1 MKMSIKRLIALA
13 VLLALM
19 GAGGLAWYGNR
30 PLQFEP
36 LPKTLNVVPGTNLR
50 SLSAMLEREGVIGNA
65 QVFWLLGRIL
75 GKAGTL
81 KVGVYTLD
89 RPLTP
94 LELYAMIQRGEVS
107 QAMVQFIEG
116 WNWREVR
123 AALAAQTMLKNES
136 ASMSDTE
143 ILQAIGAEEDHIEG
157 LLFPDT
163 YFYAPHTSDLGV
175 LRRAY
180 RRQHEKLMAAWEA
193 RAPGLP
199 YRTPYE
205 ALIMAS
211 IVEKETGM
219 AFERPRIAGVFLNR
233 LRLGMRLQ
241 TDPTVIYGL
250 GERFDGNLRKI
261 DLQRDTPYNTYTR
274 AGLPPTP
281 IAMPSEAAI
290 QAALNPAKTDALYF
304 VARGDGTHVFSSTLD
319 AHNRAVNRY
328 QRDQR

>member
-1 MKMSIKRLIALA
+1 MKTSIKRLFVFV
-13 VLLALM
+13 VLFVLM

-30 PLQFEP
+30 HMQIET
-36 LPKTLNVVPGTNLR
+36 LPKTLNVVPGTNLH
-50 SLSAMLEREGVIGNA
+50 SLIAMLEREGVVGNA

-123 AALAAQTMLKNES
+123 AALAAQPMLKNES

-143 ILQAIGAEEDHIEG
+143 ILQAIGAGEDHIEG

-163 YFYAPHTSDLGV
+163 YYYAPHTSDLSV

-180 RRQHEKLMAAWEA
+180 RRPGCRPRPSPCRA
-193 RAPGLP
+193 RQPSRLRSIRPGRMRCTSLRGATAPM
-199 YRTPYE
+199 YSQARSTRTP
-205 ALIMAS
+205 
-211 IVEKETGM
+211 
-219 AFERPRIAGVFLNR
+219 
-233 LRLGMRLQ
+233 
-241 TDPTVIYGL
+241 
-250 GERFDGNLRKI
+250 
-261 DLQRDTPYNTYTR
+261 
-274 AGLPPTP
+274 
-281 IAMPSEAAI
+281 
-290 QAALNPAKTDALYF
+290 
-304 VARGDGTHVFSSTLD
+304 AR
-319 AHNRAVNRY
+319 
-328 QRDQR
+328 

>member
-1 MKMSIKRLIALA
+1 MKTSIKRLIALA
-13 VLLALM
+13 ALLALM

-30 PLQFEP
+30 PLQIEP

-50 SLSAMLEREGVIGNA
+50 SLSAMLEREGVVGNA

-123 AALAAQTMLKNES
+123 AALAAQPMLKNES

-143 ILQAIGAEEDHIEG
+143 ILQAIGAGEDHIEG

-163 YFYAPHTSDLGV
+163 YFYAPHTSDLSV

-180 RRQHEKLMAAWEA
+180 RRQHEKLMAAWET

-211 IVEKETGM
+211 IVEKETGV

-250 GERFDGNLRKI
+250 GERFDGNLRKV

-290 QAALNPAKTDALYF
+290 QAALNPARTDALYF

-319 AHNRAVNRY
+319 AHTAR
-328 QRDQR
+328 

>member
-1 MKMSIKRLIALA
+1 MKTWIKRFVVLFVLAALA
-13 VLLALM
+13 
-19 GAGGLAWYGNR
+19 GAGGLAWYAR
-30 PLQFEP
+30 QPLRIDP
-36 LPKTLNVVPGTNLR
+36 LPKTVNVKPGMHLK
-50 SLSAMLEREGVIGNA
+50 SLSVMLEREGVIGNA
-65 QVFWLLGRIL
+65 QSFWLLGRVL

-94 LELYAMIQRGEVS
+94 LELYAKIQRGEVS
-107 QAMVQFIEG
+107 QVAVQFIEG

-123 AALAAQTMLKNES
+123 AALAAQPMLKNDS
-136 ASMSDTE
+136 AGMSDADL
-143 ILQAIGAEEDHIEG
+143 LQAIGAEENHPEG

-163 YFYAPHTSDLGV
+163 YFFAPHSSDLNV

-180 RRQHEKLMAAWEA
+180 RLQHEKLMAAWET

-211 IVEKETGM
+211 IVEKETGA
-219 AFERPRIAGVFLNR
+219 AFERPQIAGVFLNR
-233 LRLGMRLQ
+233 LRLRMRLQ

-261 DLQRDTPYNTYTR
+261 DLQTDTPYNTYTR
-274 AGLPPTP
+274 SGLPPTP

-290 QAALNPAKTDALYF
+290 QAALNPAQTDALYF
-304 VARGDGTHVFSSTLD
+304 VSRGDGTHVFSSNLD
-319 AHNRAVNRY
+319 AHNSAVNRH
-328 QRDQR
+328 QRR

>member
-1 MKMSIKRLIALA
+1 MKTWIKRLSALA
-13 VLLALM
+13 GVAVLA
-19 GAGGLAWYGNR
+19 GAGGLAWYGNQ
-30 PLQFEP
+30 PLRIEP
-36 LPKTLNVVPGTNLR
+36 LPKTINVTPGTHLK

-65 QVFWLLGRIL
+65 RVFWLLGRVL

-89 RPLTP
+89 TPLTP
-94 LELYAMIQRGEVS
+94 LELYAKIQRGEVS

-123 AALAAQTMLKNES
+123 AALAAQPMLKNDS
-136 ASMSDTE
+136 AGMSDAE
-143 ILQAIGAEEDHIEG
+143 LLRAIGAAETHPEG

-163 YFYAPHTSDLGV
+163 YFYAPHSSDLGV

-180 RRQHEKLMAAWEA
+180 RLQHEKLRAAWET

-211 IVEKETGM
+211 IVEKETGA
-219 AFERPRIAGVFLNR
+219 AFERPQIAGVFLNR

-250 GERFDGNLRKI
+250 GERFDGNLRKV
-261 DLQRDTPYNTYTR
+261 DLQTDTPYNTYTR
-274 AGLPPTP
+274 GGLPPTP

-290 QAALNPAKTDALYF
+290 RAALNPARTDALYF
-304 VARGDGTHVFSSTLD
+304 VARGDGPHVFSSNLD
-319 AHNRAVNRY
+319 AHNRAVNRH
-328 QRDQR
+328 QRR

>member
-1 MKMSIKRLIALA
+1 MKTLIKRLLLLTILAALA
-13 VLLALM
+13 
-19 GAGGLAWYGNR
+19 GGGGLAWYANQ
-30 PLQFEP
+30 PLSIEP
-36 LPKTLNVVPGTNLR
+36 LPKTISVTPGTHLK
-50 SLSAMLEREGVIGNA
+50 SLSVMLEREGVIGNA
-65 QVFWLLGRIL
+65 RVFWLLGRVM

-89 RPLTP
+89 QPLTP
-94 LELYAMIQRGEVS
+94 LELYAKIQRGDVS
-107 QAMVQFIEG
+107 QAIVQFIEG

-123 AALAAQTMLKNES
+123 AALAAQPLLKNDS
-136 ASMSDTE
+136 AGMSDADL
-143 ILQAIGAEEDHIEG
+143 LQAIGAEESHPEG

-163 YFYAPHTSDLGV
+163 YFYAPHSSDIQV

-180 RRQHEKLMAAWEA
+180 RLQHDKLMAAWET

-211 IVEKETGM
+211 IVEKETGA
-219 AFERPRIAGVFLNR
+219 AFERPMIAGVFLNR

-250 GERFDGNLRKI
+250 GERFDGNLRKA

-274 AGLPPTP
+274 SGLPPTP

-290 QAALNPAKTDALYF
+290 KAALNPARTDALYF
-304 VARGDGTHVFSSTLD
+304 VARGNGTHVFSSNLD

-328 QRDQR
+328 QR

>member
-1 MKMSIKRLIALA
+1 MKTWIKRVLALA
-13 VLLALM
+13 ALVVLA
-19 GAGGLAWYGNR
+19 GAAGLAWYASQ
-30 PLQFEP
+30 PLRIEP
-36 LPKTLNVVPGTNLR
+36 LPKAINVMPGMHLR
-50 SLSAMLEREGVIGNA
+50 SLSVMLEREGVIGNV
-65 QVFWLLGRIL
+65 QVFWLLGRVM

-89 RPLTP
+89 KPLTP
-94 LELYAMIQRGEVS
+94 LELYAKIQRGEVS

-123 AALAAQTMLKNES
+123 AALAAQPVLRNDS
-136 ASMSDTE
+136 AGMSDAE
-143 ILQAIGAEEDHIEG
+143 VLRAIGADESHPEG

-163 YFYAPHTSDLGV
+163 YFYAPHSSDIQV

-180 RRQHEKLMAAWEA
+180 RLQRDKLMAAWET

-211 IVEKETGM
+211 IVEKETGA
-219 AFERPRIAGVFLNR
+219 AFERPQIAGVFLNR

-250 GERFDGNLRKI
+250 GERFDGNLRKA
-261 DLQRDTPYNTYTR
+261 DLQTDTPYNTYTR
-274 AGLPPTP
+274 SGLPPTP
-281 IAMPSEAAI
+281 IAIPSEAAI

-304 VARGDGTHVFSSTLD
+304 VSRGDGTHVFSSNLE

-328 QRDQR
+328 QRR

>member
-1 MKMSIKRLIALA
+1 MKTWIKRLVILVCLIALT
-13 VLLALM
+13 
-19 GAGGLAWYGNR
+19 GAGGLAWYASQ
-30 PLQFEP
+30 PLRIEP
-36 LPKTLNVVPGTNLR
+36 LPKTVNVMPGTHLR
-50 SLSAMLEREGVIGNA
+50 SLSVMLERERVISNA
-65 QVFWLLGRIL
+65 RVFWLLGRVL
-75 GKAGTL
+75 GKGGLIKAGT
-81 KVGVYTLD
+81 YTLD

-94 LELYAMIQRGEVS
+94 LALYGKIERGEVS
-107 QAMVQFIEG
+107 LAAMQFIEG

-123 AALAAQTMLKNES
+123 AALAAQPLLKHDS
-136 ASMSDTE
+136 AGMSDAE
-143 ILQAIGAEEDHIEG
+143 LLRAMGAEESHPEG

-163 YFYAPHTSDLGV
+163 YFFAPHSSDLNV

-180 RRQHEKLMAAWEA
+180 RLQHDKLMAAWET

-211 IVEKETGM
+211 IVEKETGA
-219 AFERPRIAGVFLNR
+219 AFERPQIAGVFLNR

-250 GERFDGNLRKI
+250 GERFDGNLRKV
-261 DLQRDTPYNTYTR
+261 DLQTDTPYNTYTR
-274 AGLPPTP
+274 GGLPPTP

-290 QAALNPAKTDALYF
+290 QAALNPMKTDALYF
-304 VARGDGTHVFSSTLD
+304 VSRNDGTHIFSSNLD

-328 QRDQR
+328 QRR

>member
-1 MKMSIKRLIALA
+1 MKTWIKRFVVFFVLAALA
-13 VLLALM
+13 
-19 GAGGLAWYGNR
+19 GAGGLAWYGNQ
-30 PLQFEP
+30 PLRIEP
-36 LPKTLNVVPGTNLR
+36 LPKTINVTPGTHLK

-65 QVFWLLGRIL
+65 RVFWLLGRVL

-89 RPLTP
+89 KPLTP
-94 LELYAMIQRGEVS
+94 LELYAKIQRGEVS
-107 QAMVQFIEG
+107 QAIVQFIEG
-116 WNWREVR
+116 WSWREVR
-123 AALAAQTMLKNES
+123 AALAAQPLLKNDS
-136 ASMSDTE
+136 AGMSDADL
-143 ILQAIGAEEDHIEG
+143 LQAIGAEETHPEG

-163 YFYAPHTSDLGV
+163 YFFAPHSSDLSV

-180 RRQHEKLMAAWEA
+180 RHQHEKLLAAWET

-211 IVEKETGM
+211 IVEKETGA
-219 AFERPRIAGVFLNR
+219 AFERPQIAGVFLNR

-250 GERFDGNLRKI
+250 GERFDGNLRKV
-261 DLQRDTPYNTYTR
+261 DLQTDTPYNTYIR

-290 QAALNPAKTDALYF
+290 RAALNPARTDALYF
-304 VARGDGTHVFSSTLD
+304 VARGDGTHIFSSNLD

-328 QRDQR
+328 QR

>member
-1 MKMSIKRLIALA
+1 ML
-13 VLLALM
+13 VGLALLL
-19 GAGGLAWYGNR
+19 GAGGLAWYATR
-30 PLQFEP
+30 PLHFEP
-36 LPKTLNVVPGTNLR
+36 LPKTIHVVPGTHLR

-65 QVFWLLGRIL
+65 GVFWLLGRVL

-81 KVGVYTLD
+81 KVGLYTLD
-89 RPLTP
+89 TPLTP
-94 LELYAMIQRGEVS
+94 LQLYAKIERGEVS
-107 QAMVQFIEG
+107 QAAVQFIEG

-123 AALAAQTMLKNES
+123 AALARQPLLQNDS
-136 ASMSDTE
+136 AAMGDTE
-143 ILQAIGAEEDHIEG
+143 LMQAIGAEEAHPEG

-163 YFYAPHTSDLGV
+163 YFYAPHTSDLKV

-180 RRQHEKLMAAWEA
+180 RLQQEKLMAAWES

-211 IVEKETGM
+211 IVEKETGA
-219 AFERPRIAGVFLNR
+219 AFERPQIAGVFVNR
-233 LRLGMRLQ
+233 LKRGMRLQ

-250 GERFDGNLRKI
+250 GERFDGNLRKV

-290 QAALNPAKTDALYF
+290 RAALNPARTDALYF
-304 VARGDGTHVFSSTLD
+304 VSRGDGTHIFSPNLD

-328 QRDQR
+328 QR